1 MVWQRISSK
10 KASSHISMSRMIAF
24 ANKHRLPVST
34 AIAKLNSGTRPKGQR
49 SRKKSKNK
57 AGEFMNSAINLQSQP
72 LHVFAGNEAS
82 KSPLTFNDNLSYIEF
97 LVAETRL
104 WLAAAYLR
112 LKQIDQFKGQNTL
125 TFLQIPSGIK
135 NVDELN
141 EYISNLAALRLKAE
155 SEAAINSISLKV
167 PELVAEY
174 GLDEFSRKVFQL
186 IFIADTSME
195 FKAAFEECDIE
206 LWSGSFGRD
215 IEVGVILSILCKDYR
230 EQMQCRATFAINQP
244 LLKYEIIELSGRHLS
259 FLQND
264 VTLHERISRFCLDD
278 NNVYD
283 IDLLCI
289 NSEWP
294 NVKLSQVVLGEG
306 LKEDLLRYTESFLYN
321 NEQGQGLSDAFGY
334 GAGLTCLFYGLSG
347 TGKTM
352 LAHGLANHL
361 GCQLFS
367 VNIGGLQHADISF
380 EEAMQHIF
388 REARLTGGIVF
399 LDECDDLLTDNTH
412 MSRTFLIEIEK
423 AECITILATNKT
435 VRMDPALD
443 RRISLKIPFTLPGEK
458 ERLAVWQALLPSG
471 MRYGDDVDLHA
482 LASKYHFTGGLIK
495 NSLLMAAG
503 NAMVKAGKSPGKII
517 LSGSEIHKA
526 ARHQAKSMFDLGAV
540 GKLSTPAMTL
550 ADLNIRRVDLER
562 LEAIARLV
570 PEIHQSKEGFCGL
583 ISVGNSKVGI
593 DCVDAVATESGLMVR
608 QFAMS
613 NLFNEKISADDRPLD
628 PFTQQRISLLEYVF
642 AERPGQQEIIILVD
656 DSHLLKDFL
665 GEHREKAKALP
676 DWQRLKK
683 LMRDFRGILF
693 VVTDPLKKL
702 QVPIEFACHLSLN
715 YPAEDCQIR
724 AWQDYFPHL
733 NDLELVELIE
743 QFPMYIQEIELV
755 ARQTKIMTRLEG
767 FEQVEF
773 SDIISMSRRLRGAK
787 TMPFLFGDRKS

>member
-1 MVWQRISSK
+1 MSVVISYANRHRIDTSTAAGILHGRISKRSIRRQAK
-10 KASSHISMSRMIAF
+10 NNLTK
-24 ANKHRLPVST
+24 T
-34 AIAKLNSGTRPKGQR
+34 GAI
-49 SRKKSKNK
+49 
-57 AGEFMNSAINLQSQP
+57 MNSAISLQSQP
-72 LHVFAGNEAS
+72 LQVLTGREAVQP
-82 KSPLTFNDNLSYIEF
+82 PLIFNDNLEYIEF
-97 LVAETRL
+97 LVAETSL
-104 WLAAAYLR
+104 WLVAAYLR
-112 LKQIDQFKGQNTL
+112 LKQISQFKGHDKLN
-125 TFLQIPSGIK
+125 FLQIPSGIK
-135 NVDELN
+135 NSDELAD
-141 EYISNLAALRLKAE
+141 YISNLSEKRLMAE
-155 SEAAINSISLKV
+155 SEAATNGVSLKV

-186 IFIADTSME
+186 IFVADTSME

-206 LWSGSFGRD
+206 LWNGSFGRD

-230 EQMQCRATFAINQP
+230 QQMQCRATFAINQP

-283 IDLLCI
+283 TDLLCI
-289 NSEWP
+289 NSEWSTI
-294 NVKLSQVVLGEG
+294 KLSQVVLEKG
-306 LKEDLLRYTESFLYN
+306 LKEDLLRYTESFLFN
-321 NEQGQGLSDAFGY
+321 NEQGHGLSDAFGY

-367 VNIGGLQHADISF
+367 VNIGALQHADISF

-412 MSRTFLIEIEK
+412 MNRTFLIEIEK

-435 VRMDPALD
+435 VKMDPALD
-443 RRISLKIPFTLPGEK
+443 RRISLKIPFTLPGDK
-458 ERLAVWQALLPSG
+458 ERLAVWQALLPTG
-471 MRYGDDVDLHA
+471 MKYGDDVDLLA

-503 NAMVKAGKSPGKII
+503 NAMVKAGKRPNEII
-517 LSGSEIHKA
+517 LSASEIHKA

-540 GKLSTPAMTL
+540 GKLSSPKMTL
-550 ADLNIRRVDLER
+550 ADLNIRRADLEQ

-570 PEIHQSKEGFCGL
+570 PEIHQNKEGFCGL

-593 DCVDAVATESGLMVR
+593 ECVDAVASESGLMVR

-613 NLFNEKISADDRPLD
+613 DLFNEKISADDCPLD

-642 AERPGQQEIIILVD
+642 AERPGQQEVIILVD

-665 GEHREKAKALP
+665 GEYREKAKALP
-676 DWQRLKK
+676 DWRRLRK

-693 VVTDPLKKL
+693 VVTDPLRKL
-702 QVPIEFACHLSLN
+702 QVPIEFACHFSLN
-715 YPAEDCQIR
+715 YPAEDSQIR
-724 AWQDYFPHL
+724 SWQDYFPHL

-743 QFPMYIQEIELV
+743 QFPMHIQEIGLV
-755 ARQTKIMTRLEG
+755 ARQTMIMTRLEG
-767 FEQVEF
+767 FKHAEL
-773 SDIISMSRRLRGAK
+773 SDIITMAKRLRGVK
-787 TMPFLFGDRKS
+787 TMPFLFGERKV